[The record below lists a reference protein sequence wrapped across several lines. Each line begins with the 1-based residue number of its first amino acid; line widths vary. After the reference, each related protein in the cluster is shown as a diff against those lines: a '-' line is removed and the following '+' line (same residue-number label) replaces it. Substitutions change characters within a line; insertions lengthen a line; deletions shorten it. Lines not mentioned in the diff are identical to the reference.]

1 MCVSNSLSS
10 SSFCWGL
17 SWTGFWRT
25 EFMAWSLP
33 KVLRE
38 GQPSGSACAGLIF
51 NHHEWLAWHYCGS
64 REGALDPGLVSY
76 AERAFCGCLSKCL
89 WYRQGCASLSPR
101 SPSFKW
107 LIAPSTTVFI
117 QIICSWKRFNLLELI
132 SYSCWNTS
140 KCSKR
145 ELSKLSPHGAC
156 WEGSCHLSPWRAALR
171 FFLTEKSVLFVSVPD
186 TVPQRCSL

>member
-1 MCVSNSLSS
+1 MTINDWLGTTLVLEKELWILIWFLTLQEPFLS
-10 SSFCWGL
+10 
-17 SWTGFWRT
+17 
-25 EFMAWSLP
+25 A
-33 KVLRE
+33 
-38 GQPSGSACAGLIF
+38 SANACDTDKSA
-51 NHHEWLAWHYCGS
+51 
-64 REGALDPGLVSY
+64 
-76 AERAFCGCLSKCL
+76 
-89 WYRQGCASLSPR
+89 ASLSLW

-107 LIAPSTTVFI
+107 LIAPSTIVFI

-171 FFLTEKSVLFVSVPD
+171 FFSLRNLCFLFQSQTLFLKDALFRQPISD
-186 TVPQRCSL
+186 DSGSWYNHHW